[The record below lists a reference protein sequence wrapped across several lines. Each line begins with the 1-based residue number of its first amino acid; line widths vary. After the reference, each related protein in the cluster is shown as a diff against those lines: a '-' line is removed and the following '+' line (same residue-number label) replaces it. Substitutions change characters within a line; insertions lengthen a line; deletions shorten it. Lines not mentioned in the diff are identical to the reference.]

1 MKYLSDIE
9 IVSCL
14 GRQIHLMTSLV
25 IFNHETDSDM
35 QQVNPKNIS
44 RYVVVTSFLN
54 ISALEML
61 GEAAGMPLGTQS
73 TIVM

>member
-25 IFNHETDSDM
+25 IFIHETDSDM
-35 QQVNPKNIS
+35 QQVSPKNFS
-44 RYVVVTSFLN
+44 RYVVMTSLN
-54 ISALEML
+54 ISALEKL
-61 GEAAGMPLGTQS
+61 GEAAGMPLGT
-73 TIVM
+73 